1 MAFRASATY
10 NSGAV
15 AVTSASIP
23 NDPAVQVGDVATL
36 VIANP
41 DPALITTAAAGWT
54 TRVADTVVGT
64 MLYSVF
70 TRTVQAGD
78 TAAAFTLSAGKL
90 VSAVVVW
97 ETSNGVDAVGTPQPR
112 PASQATTVAPSMTA
126 SSASDTVLAILVEK
140 TTGLNGAPT
149 LSKGTQRAFVEVAA
163 GAVCSITVA
172 EFTPASTT
180 TGDLTAT
187 YTTAN
192 TNGVGVQVALLP
204 AFATIPIVAA
214 SAPTSSASLAL
225 NASRPLTLTS
235 PGSALAALVI
245 SRAVPLTMSSTAT
258 SSAAAPLVR
267 SASLT
272 ISSLALSQPFLI
284 LGNASP
290 VELSALAEAAAS
302 LVLTSIAPLALSVSA
317 SSIVRLRLPASAHDS
332 GVTERRSTAGSTESL
347 RLAGPT
353 QALEGAPTYG

>member
-23 NDPAVQVGDVATL
+23 NDPAVQAGDVATL

-41 DPALITTAAAGWT
+41 DPALITTAATGWT
-54 TRVADTVVGT
+54 TRIADTIVGT

-97 ETSNGVDAVGTPQPR
+97 ETSNGVDAIGTPQPR
-112 PASQATTVAPSMTA
+112 PASQVTTIAPSMTA
-126 SSASDTVLAILVEK
+126 SSASGTVLAVLVEK

-204 AFATIPIVAA
+204 AFATIPIVAT
-214 SAPTSSASLAL
+214 STPTSSANLAL

-235 PGSALAALVI
+235 PSSALAALVV
-245 SRAVPLTMSSTAT
+245 SRAIPLTL
-258 SSAAAPLVR
+258 SSAPASLAAALLVR
-267 SASLT
+267 SAALQM
-272 ISSLALSQPFLI
+272 SSLALAQPFLV
-284 LGNASP
+284 LGNAAP
-290 VELSALAEAAAS
+290 LTLSVAAS
-302 LVLTSIAPLALSVSA
+302 SG
-317 SSIVRLRLPASAHDS
+317 VRLRLPFDS
-332 GVTERRSTAGSTESL
+332 GVTERRSMAGSTESV